1 VMLIP
6 HTLTATTL
14 DALTAGQ
21 AVNIET
27 DVIGKYVVRSL
38 ALRGAS

>member
-1 VMLIP
+1 MLIP
-6 HTLTATTL
+6 HTLSATTL
-14 DALTAGQ
+14 SALAVGQ

-38 ALRGAS
+38 ALKGAL